1 MGDGVY
7 AVLPSLEHL
16 HYTAFEHV
24 YEPAE
29 DTFLLC
35 DGLQQERVSLVAR
48 GSGQVTMRL
57 SNCEHVWICMRV
69 PNAHS

>member
-1 MGDGVY
+1 MIKMGDGVC
-7 AVLPSLEHL
+7 AVLPSLDHL
-16 HYTAFEHV
+16 HYTAFERV

-35 DGLQQERVSLVAR
+35 DGLQQERASLVAR

-57 SNCEHVWICMRV
+57 SGC
-69 PNAHS
+69 AYL